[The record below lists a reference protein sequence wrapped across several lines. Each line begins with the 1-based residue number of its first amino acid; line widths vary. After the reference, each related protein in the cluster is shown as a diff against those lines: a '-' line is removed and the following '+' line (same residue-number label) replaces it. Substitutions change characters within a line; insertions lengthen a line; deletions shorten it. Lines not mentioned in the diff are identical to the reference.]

1 MSKTT
6 APTRK
11 PGRYFRFSLTEIG
24 LPNIRQL
31 PLTYRNIGSR
41 LSTRSSLIVAG
52 IMTGQCVES
61 AMPDA
66 CDLEYL
72 VTLVT
77 DACTTDAQRT
87 IAPRHPRLLPP
98 EI

>member
-1 MSKTT
+1 
-6 APTRK
+6 
-11 PGRYFRFSLTEIG
+11 
-24 LPNIRQL
+24 
-31 PLTYRNIGSR
+31 
-41 LSTRSSLIVAG
+41 
-52 IMTGQCVES
+52 MTGQCVES
-61 AMPDA
+61 AMRDA

-98 EI
+98 VDTEELLAEIAAFG